1 MFSRKARLKDIA
13 ALTGVSIGTVDR
25 VLHDRGQVAEKTRE
39 KVLRAAKELNYSP
52 NIIARALKTR
62 KGFNIISLLP
72 FPTDENSFWE
82 KHPEGMEKAMLELD
96 QFPVSLRQY
105 TFDLNNE
112 KSFQKK
118 AAEVMRQNFDG
129 IVLAPVFK
137 NESITFCSLLRKK
150 KIPFVFVDNFLT
162 ETNFLAYIGENIFG
176 SGRVA
181 GQLADLVT
189 PGNKDILVINI
200 AKNLRNMHH
209 LNKRTDGFISY
220 LADKS
225 YRKRKTLKLNIPG
238 TDKQVVKKSLEKVF
252 MKYPDIATIFVTGSK
267 SYKIAENA
275 YGFGNDGVNIIGY
288 DLLENN
294 VECLKEGKIKF
305 LIGQRPEEQTYR
317 AIKKLFEYLSLKKV
331 PDKLDYLPV
340 DIVTSE
346 NVDFFINSH

>member
-1 MFSRKARLKDIA
+1 MFSKKARLKDIA
-13 ALTGVSIGTVDR
+13 ARTGVSIGTVDR
-25 VLHDRGQVAEKTRE
+25 VLHGRGQVAEKTRE
-39 KVLRAAKELNYSP
+39 KVLKAARELNYSP
-52 NIIARALKTR
+52 NIMARALKTR
-62 KGFNIISLLP
+62 KGINIISMLP
-72 FPTDENSFWE
+72 FPTTENSFWV

-112 KSFQKK
+112 KSFQKR
-118 AAEVMRQNFDG
+118 ADEVIKQNFDG
-129 IVLAPVFK
+129 ILLAPVFR
-137 NESITFCSLLRKK
+137 NESIAFCSILRKR

-162 ETNFLAYIGENIFG
+162 ETNFLAYIGENIFS

-189 PGNKDILVINI
+189 PLNKDILVVNI

-220 LADKS
+220 FSDKS
-225 YRKRKTLKLNIPG
+225 HRKRKTLKLNIPS
-238 TDKQVVKKSLEKVF
+238 TDKQVVKKSLDKVF
-252 MKYPDIATIFVTGSK
+252 QKYSDISTIFVTGSK
-267 SYKIAENA
+267 SYKIAEYS
-275 YGFGNDGVNIIGY
+275 YGFGNDTINIIGY
-288 DLLENN
+288 DLLDNN
-294 VECLKEGKIKF
+294 VDCLKEGKIRF

-317 AIKKLFEYLSLKKV
+317 AVKKLFEYLSLNKV